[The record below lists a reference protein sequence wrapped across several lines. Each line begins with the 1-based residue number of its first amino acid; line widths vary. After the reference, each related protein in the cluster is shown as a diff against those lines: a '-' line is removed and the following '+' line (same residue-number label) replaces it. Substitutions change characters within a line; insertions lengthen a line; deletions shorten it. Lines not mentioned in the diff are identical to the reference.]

1 MKVINV
7 NTMDEAITL
16 AMKLSRE
23 YAVLIRENA
32 YESDKD
38 FNGVIIEVK

>member
-7 NTMDEAITL
+7 STMIEAISL
-16 AMKLSRE
+16 ATKLSNK
-23 YAVLIRENA
+23 YAVLTRENA